1 MKKYLVLFLIFALM
15 LSGCG
20 NVSVEDAEAQN
31 ESQADYIL
39 ASDTE
44 IITEV
49 DLSQLNDTEIEY
61 ALQEIYA
68 RHGKV
73 FNDTN
78 YKKYF
83 SSQDWYSPDPGFEM
97 DSLTELELE
106 NADYIQSYINEKNKA
121 KNATASEKTATKNE
135 ELSEKQ
141 LVKIAQKNL
150 GVPDKNGI
158 TYELGEKF
166 YNGVWDAH
174 YRPISFYENDEF
186 VAGANV
192 DIETGELLSNILGYV
207 DIHDDEN
214 YSGDNSYIVPD
225 SDTRRLTK
233 SELEGFSSNTLA
245 LIRNEIYARHGYV
258 FQKQKYR
265 DYFGS
270 KLWYYPDPDFDG
282 SGLNSIETYNV
293 ELIKS
298 ME

>member
-20 NVSVEDAEAQN
+20 NVSVEDAEAKN
-31 ESQADYIL
+31 DSQENYIL

-106 NADYIQSYINEKNKA
+106 NADYIQAYINEKNEA
-121 KNATASEKTATKNE
+121 KNADSELAAYE

-166 YNGVWDAH
+166 YNEVWDAH
-174 YRPISFYENDEF
+174 YRPISFYENGEF

-192 DIETGELLSNILGYV
+192 DIETGGLLSNILGY
-207 DIHDDEN
+207 DDMDDDEN

-225 SDTRRLTK
+225 SDTRRLTQ
-233 SELEGFSSNTLA
+233 SELEGFSSDTLA

-282 SGLNSIETYNV
+282 SGLNSIEKYNV